1 MLFWVILSSM
11 ESCAPKKHVRLQ
23 SLVEKNTKALC
34 ASKRFRPTLKNLKDK
49 MCIYLLQDKKDSPP
63 YIQKYNGAS
72 MNSKIY
78 IARYKSHAPDTKK
91 TRDVI

>member
-1 MLFWVILSSM
+1 MGILETIVFYKSSTLFWVSLSSM

-23 SLVEKNTKALC
+23 SRVEKNTKALC

-63 YIQKYNGAS
+63 YNPKIQWC
-72 MNSKIY
+72 IY
-78 IARYKSHAPDTKK
+78 EY
-91 TRDVI
+91 